1 MMTFCKRRMIYLN
14 KCNLYSDRKILT
26 NKLSLWILFYEIQF
40 FVRLVEIQKGFNL
53 AVDRELLKEVTQELW
68 NTVKKLRPEI
78 DRQTRLQLDLKAL
91 LTIGDLPDQMQAAM
105 VVGVCAEMD
114 KSDVD
119 NVETN
124 SLTKD
129 SKVVD
134 TSTGR
139 KVVRR
144 SSAK

>member
-1 MMTFCKRRMIYLN
+1 M
-14 KCNLYSDRKILT
+14 S
-26 NKLSLWILFYEIQF
+26 
-40 FVRLVEIQKGFNL
+40 
-53 AVDRELLKEVTQELW
+53 VDRELLKEVTQELW

-78 DRQTRLQLDLKAL
+78 DRQTRLQLVLKAL

-114 KSDVD
+114 KSDIENID
-119 NVETN
+119 AT
-124 SLTKD
+124 SKTKKD
-129 SKVVD
+129 SNASSVD

>member
-1 MMTFCKRRMIYLN
+1 M
-14 KCNLYSDRKILT
+14 
-26 NKLSLWILFYEIQF
+26 
-40 FVRLVEIQKGFNL
+40 

-78 DRQTRLQLDLKAL
+78 DRQTRLQLVLKAL

-124 SLTKD
+124 SQTKA
-129 SKVVD
+129 SRGVD

>member
-1 MMTFCKRRMIYLN
+1 M
-14 KCNLYSDRKILT
+14 S
-26 NKLSLWILFYEIQF
+26 
-40 FVRLVEIQKGFNL
+40 
-53 AVDRELLKEVTQELW
+53 VDRELLKEVTQELW

-78 DRQTRLQLDLKAL
+78 DRQTRLQLVLKAL

-114 KSDVD
+114 KSDVE
-119 NVETN
+119 NI
-124 SLTKD
+124 D
-129 SKVVD
+129 SDSTSKEESGSSSID

>member
-1 MMTFCKRRMIYLN
+1 M
-14 KCNLYSDRKILT
+14 
-26 NKLSLWILFYEIQF
+26 
-40 FVRLVEIQKGFNL
+40 

-78 DRQTRLQLDLKAL
+78 DRQTRLQLVLKAL

-114 KSDVD
+114 KSDD
-119 NVETN
+119 SVESN
-124 SLTKD
+124 SQTKD
-129 SKVVD
+129 SSGVD

>member
-1 MMTFCKRRMIYLN
+1 M
-14 KCNLYSDRKILT
+14 S
-26 NKLSLWILFYEIQF
+26 
-40 FVRLVEIQKGFNL
+40 
-53 AVDRELLKEVTQELW
+53 VDRELLKEVTQELW

-78 DRQTRLQLDLKAL
+78 DRQTRLQLVLKAL

-114 KSDVD
+114 KSDIE
-119 NVETN
+119 NIESN
-124 SLTKD
+124 SSTKED
-129 SKVVD
+129 SDTGSVD

-139 KVVRR
+139 KVFRR

>member
-1 MMTFCKRRMIYLN
+1 M
-14 KCNLYSDRKILT
+14 S
-26 NKLSLWILFYEIQF
+26 
-40 FVRLVEIQKGFNL
+40 
-53 AVDRELLKEVTQELW
+53 VDRELLKEVTQELW

-78 DRQTRLQLDLKAL
+78 DRQTRLQLVLKAL

-114 KSDVD
+114 KSDIEKNDANPKIAEVSESSSI
-119 NVETN
+119 N
-124 SLTKD
+124 
-129 SKVVD
+129 

-139 KVVRR
+139 KVFRR

>member
-1 MMTFCKRRMIYLN
+1 M
-14 KCNLYSDRKILT
+14 
-26 NKLSLWILFYEIQF
+26 
-40 FVRLVEIQKGFNL
+40 
-53 AVDRELLKEVTQELW
+53 AVDRELLKEVTKELW

-78 DRQTRLQLDLKAL
+78 DRQTRLQLVLKAL

-114 KSDVD
+114 KSETD
-119 NVETN
+119 NDESN
-124 SLTKD
+124 SV
-129 SKVVD
+129 SKENTVSSSVD
-134 TSTGR
+134 TSNGR

>member
-1 MMTFCKRRMIYLN
+1 M
-14 KCNLYSDRKILT
+14 S
-26 NKLSLWILFYEIQF
+26 
-40 FVRLVEIQKGFNL
+40 
-53 AVDRELLKEVTQELW
+53 VDRELLKEVTQELW

-78 DRQTRLQLDLKAL
+78 DRQTRLQLVLKAL

-114 KSDVD
+114 KSDIE
-119 NVETN
+119 NI
-124 SLTKD
+124 D
-129 SKVVD
+129 SDSTSKEESGSSSID

-139 KVVRR
+139 KVVRS

>member
-1 MMTFCKRRMIYLN
+1 M
-14 KCNLYSDRKILT
+14 
-26 NKLSLWILFYEIQF
+26 
-40 FVRLVEIQKGFNL
+40 
-53 AVDRELLKEVTQELW
+53 AVDQELLKEVTQELW

-78 DRQTRLQLDLKAL
+78 DRQTRLQLVLKAL

-114 KSDVD
+114 KSDTG
-119 NVETN
+119 NVETKSESEGAN
-124 SLTKD
+124 AS
-129 SKVVD
+129 SQVD

-139 KVVRR
+139 KIVRR

>member
-1 MMTFCKRRMIYLN
+1 M
-14 KCNLYSDRKILT
+14 
-26 NKLSLWILFYEIQF
+26 
-40 FVRLVEIQKGFNL
+40 
-53 AVDRELLKEVTQELW
+53 AVNRDLLKEVTKELW

-78 DRQTRLQLDLKAL
+78 DRQTRLQLVLKAL

-119 NVETN
+119 NVEAN
-124 SLTKD
+124 SQTKV
-129 SKVVD
+129 SNGVD
-134 TSTGR
+134 PSSGR

>member
-1 MMTFCKRRMIYLN
+1 M
-14 KCNLYSDRKILT
+14 S
-26 NKLSLWILFYEIQF
+26 
-40 FVRLVEIQKGFNL
+40 
-53 AVDRELLKEVTQELW
+53 VDRELLKEVTQELW

-78 DRQTRLQLDLKAL
+78 DRQTRLQLVLKAL

-114 KSDVD
+114 KSDIE
-119 NVETN
+119 NIEAN
-124 SLTKD
+124 ST
-129 SKVVD
+129 SKKEGGSSPID

>member
-1 MMTFCKRRMIYLN
+1 MNCIN
-14 KCNLYSDRKILT
+14 KCNLYLDKKILT
-26 NKLSLWILFYEIQF
+26 NNLYYWIIFYEIQF
-40 FVRLVEIQKGFNL
+40 FVRLVEIQEGFNL

-68 NTVKKLRPEI
+68 KTVKKLRPDI
-78 DRQTRLQLDLKAL
+78 DRQTRLQLVLKAL

-119 NVETN
+119 SIKTN
-124 SLTKD
+124 SQSKETKD
-129 SKVVD
+129 SVGID

>member
-1 MMTFCKRRMIYLN
+1 M
-14 KCNLYSDRKILT
+14 
-26 NKLSLWILFYEIQF
+26 
-40 FVRLVEIQKGFNL
+40 

-78 DRQTRLQLDLKAL
+78 DRETRLQLVLKAL
-91 LTIGDLPDQMQAAM
+91 LTIGDLPDQLQAAM

-114 KSDVD
+114 KSDSNNVD
-119 NVETN
+119 IN
-124 SLTKD
+124 SQKNEKNT
-129 SKVVD
+129 SSAVD

>member
-1 MMTFCKRRMIYLN
+1 M
-14 KCNLYSDRKILT
+14 
-26 NKLSLWILFYEIQF
+26 
-40 FVRLVEIQKGFNL
+40 

-68 NTVKKLRPEI
+68 NTVKKLRPDI
-78 DRQTRLQLDLKAL
+78 DRQTRLQLVLKAL
-91 LTIGDLPDQMQAAM
+91 LTIGDLPNQMQAAM

-114 KSDVD
+114 KSDIE

-124 SLTKD
+124 SQSKETKD
-129 SKVVD
+129 SSEVD

>member
-1 MMTFCKRRMIYLN
+1 MKVISSSPYAPFNSKEWN
-14 KCNLYSDRKILT
+14 
-26 NKLSLWILFYEIQF
+26 SLISKNVKFENTPIK
-40 FVRLVEIQKGFNL
+40 IQKKFYRT
-53 AVDRELLKEVTQELW
+53 DRELLKEVTQELW

-78 DRQTRLQLDLKAL
+78 DRQTRLQLVLKAL

-124 SLTKD
+124 SQTKD
-129 SKVVD
+129 SSGVD

>member
-1 MMTFCKRRMIYLN
+1 M
-14 KCNLYSDRKILT
+14 
-26 NKLSLWILFYEIQF
+26 
-40 FVRLVEIQKGFNL
+40 

-78 DRQTRLQLDLKAL
+78 DRQTRLQLVLKAL
-91 LTIGDLPDQMQAAM
+91 LTIGDLPDQLEAAM

-114 KSDVD
+114 KGETE

-124 SLTKD
+124 SPEEKKV
-129 SKVVD
+129 SSVVD

>member
-1 MMTFCKRRMIYLN
+1 M
-14 KCNLYSDRKILT
+14 
-26 NKLSLWILFYEIQF
+26 
-40 FVRLVEIQKGFNL
+40 

-68 NTVKKLRPEI
+68 NTVKKLRPDI
-78 DRQTRLQLDLKAL
+78 DRQTRLQLVLKAL

-114 KSDVD
+114 KSDPD
-119 NVETN
+119 DTQ
-124 SLTKD
+124 TKEKEA
-129 SKVVD
+129 SSTVD